1 MFPYLIILFTVVPA
15 IELLIL
21 IEVGSHIGALNTV
34 LLIILTG
41 VVGASLA
48 RMQGFIVL
56 NKIKSSLERGQLPST
71 ELLDGLMI
79 LTGGIVLLTPGF
91 VSDAMGILLLIPFTR
106 AIIKLFVQKKM
117 EQMIKTGQAVHIHS
131 RTNAQQNYDDIDI

>member
-1 MFPYLIILFTVVPA
+1 MFPYLIILFTVLPA

-21 IEVGSHIGALNTV
+21 IEVGSHIGALNTI
-34 LLIILTG
+34 LLIIVTG

-56 NKIKSSLERGQLPST
+56 NKIKASLERGQLPSA

-91 VSDAMGILLLIPFTR
+91 VSDVIGLFLLIPVTR
-106 AIIKLFVQKKM
+106 SIIKLLVQKKM
-117 EQMIKTGQAVHIHS
+117 EEMIKTGNAVHIHS
-131 RTNAQQNYDDIDI
+131 RTTPPDNYNDIDI